1 MTVVEGNTGTVSA
14 DFTLS
19 LSEPSALTVTAVWG
33 VGFGTA
39 STNDYE
45 QRAETTVFSPG
56 DTAKVI
62 SILVKGDLTDE
73 PEETFLFHLYKG
85 REVNA
90 TIVDTD
96 GLGTLLDDD
105 VAPGISIDD
114 VTLAETDA
122 GTTSALFTV
131 VLSADSG
138 QAVSVDFATAD
149 GTAQGGSDYTPLT
162 GTLSFSP
169 GTTTQTL
176 AVAVNGDL
184 SFEAD
189 ETFSVQ
195 LANPANAIL
204 ADAQGQGLIQNDDD
218 ESLALA
224 PMTGTWDVTFG
235 KSNQV
240 HSEVFSGGDLRLNE
254 GSKSQPGLLEGSVK
268 AVGDVRIEA
277 HNHLTGS
284 VTAGGQVKLP
294 AKKQAGTVQLDGT
307 ISKHASVTPVVLP
320 PLSFAVNSSGAAKV
334 NLKKR
339 EARDLAPYEQ
349 TGLPYG
355 ELKAEQH
362 ATLTLHSGTYYFQR
376 FTLGHHC
383 ELILELQ
390 GGPVT
395 INIKE
400 GMHLGHYVRVTLRGG
415 DAGQVLFNVAGPGLA
430 EEEGEEDEDRD
441 EWVPQ
446 DRQGRRD
453 FAPALA
459 VRILKY
465 SVRRHP
471 LCAPGQNTGR
481 APQSGDRCFVGP
493 SGTPAP
499 AGGLHRPGGPPSG
512 AVGPSSAGQARGLGR
527 TAQGIRPGAQ
537 LSQPLQPLHHPA
549 LCLERPVPGAP
560 NDLQCAGTT
569 AAGHSGRGPGGGQ
582 LYGGV
587 GRAGPARA
595 AGRGWG
601 LFLPAGDRCRG
612 ADAEDGPGQVE
623 APGQLP
629 ASGKVP
635 A

>member
-73 PEETFLFHLYKG
+73 PEETFLFHLHKG

-459 VRILKY
+459 VRIL
-465 SVRRHP
+465 
-471 LCAPGQNTGR
+471 QNTQFAGTLY
-481 APQSGDRCFVGP
+481 APQGKIRVGHH
-493 SGTPAP
+493 SQGTGALL
-499 AGGLHRPGGPPSG
+499 ARQVRLHQQVAFTGQVARHLELSGPPALAKPG
-512 AVGPSSAGQARGLGR
+512 VLAELPRGFALEPNYPNPFNPSTTLRYALSD
-527 TAQGIRPGAQ
+527 
-537 LSQPLQPLHHPA
+537 LSQVRLTIYNA
-549 LCLERPVPGAP
+549 LGQQLRVIVEGVQEAGSYTVAWDGLDQRGQQAGAGVYFYRLEIGAEV
-560 NDLQCAGTT
+560 LTRKMALV
-569 AAGHSGRGPGGGQ
+569 R
-582 LYGGV
+582 
-587 GRAGPARA
+587 
-595 AGRGWG
+595 
-601 LFLPAGDRCRG
+601 
-612 ADAEDGPGQVE
+612 
-623 APGQLP
+623 
-629 ASGKVP
+629 
-635 A
+635 

>member
-459 VRILKY
+459 VRIL
-465 SVRRHP
+465 
-471 LCAPGQNTGR
+471 QNTQFAGTLY
-481 APQSGDRCFVGP
+481 APQGKIRVGHH
-493 SGTPAP
+493 SQGTGALL
-499 AGGLHRPGGPPSG
+499 ARQVRLHQQVAFTGQVARHLELSGPPALAKPG
-512 AVGPSSAGQARGLGR
+512 VLAELPRGFALEPNYPNPFNPSTTLRYALSD
-527 TAQGIRPGAQ
+527 
-537 LSQPLQPLHHPA
+537 LSQVRLTIYNA
-549 LCLERPVPGAP
+549 LGQQLRVIVEGVQEAGSYTVAWDGLDQRGQQAGAGVYFYRLEIGAEV
-560 NDLQCAGTT
+560 LTRKMALV
-569 AAGHSGRGPGGGQ
+569 R
-582 LYGGV
+582 
-587 GRAGPARA
+587 
-595 AGRGWG
+595 
-601 LFLPAGDRCRG
+601 
-612 ADAEDGPGQVE
+612 
-623 APGQLP
+623 
-629 ASGKVP
+629 
-635 A
+635 